1 MKRFSIIPLAVL
13 AFTPLHSATAQV
25 QQPPVERGARIRI
38 RVTAPSVVSDRDIF
52 VGTVASWESEHLVLD
67 AERPFGTL
75 TFPMD
80 SIIKLEISRGKKS
93 KVAVGAGIGVLVG
106 GISGYLACGRAF
118 PVRRCDKRVVVGAI
132 FAVPGAALGAIV
144 GAAASP
150 TIWEEVPAS
159 QFRVSFGPQRDGRLG
174 VGASVRF

>member
-25 QQPPVERGARIRI
+25 QPSVESGARI
-38 RVTAPSVVSDRDIF
+38 RVTAPSVFSDRI
-52 VGTVASWESEHLVLD
+52 VGTVVSWENEQLVLD
-67 AERPFGTL
+67 ALRGTL
-75 TFPMD
+75 TFPID

-93 KVAVGAGIGVLVG
+93 KVAVGAGIGLLVG

-118 PVRRCDKRVVVGAI
+118 TCNKRPLAAAM
-132 FAVPGAALGAIV
+132 FAVPGVVLGAIV
-144 GAAASP
+144 GAGASP
-150 TIWEEVPAS
+150 TIWEEVPVS
-159 QFRVSFGPQRDGRLG
+159 QLRVSFGPQRDGGLG

>member
-13 AFTPLHSATAQV
+13 AFTPLHSAMAQV

-38 RVTAPSVVSDRDIF
+38 RVTAPSELSDRDI
-52 VGTVASWESEHLVLD
+52 VGTVASWESEQLVLD
-67 AERPFGTL
+67 ALSGTL
-75 TFPMD
+75 TFPID

-93 KVAVGAGIGVLVG
+93 YVEEGALIGLLVG
-106 GISGYLACGRAF
+106 GISGYLGCGRVIK
-118 PVRRCDKRVVVGAI
+118 PCDKRALAAAI
-132 FAVPGAALGAIV
+132 LAVPGVVLGAIV
-144 GAAASP
+144 GAGASP

-159 QFRVSFGPQRDGRLG
+159 QLRVSFGPQRDGRLG